1 MLSRVTEPL
10 ASMLAAAI
18 GLDMEKS
25 AVPEPTTL
33 QTFTARV
40 IIR

>member
-10 ASMLAAAI
+10 ASLLAAAI

-33 QTFTARV
+33 RTF
-40 IIR
+40 IRRF